1 MGNRIIKPKK
11 SKSTSFCTIQ
21 FSGGNA
27 TVLIVFFLRHHSTTS
42 IRFLS
47 SLKIRRID
55 MTVNFQNAIRME
67 DRLIFNADFQNKTE
81 MTPDFD

>member
-1 MGNRIIKPKK
+1 
-11 SKSTSFCTIQ
+11 
-21 FSGGNA
+21 
-27 TVLIVFFLRHHSTTS
+27 
-42 IRFLS
+42 
-47 SLKIRRID
+47 